1 MRESDDFAKAYAGAE
16 RKFKNA
22 LPKASEIFE
31 EPQNLKKAEIFER
44 GMEFDEA
51 VGKISEEL
59 LRIFQSQFHSTPLKF
74 VKGGI
79 VEEREFSQQEESEY
93 TESSIVTHLN
103 DSEEYDD

>member
-16 RKFKNA
+16 RKFKKS

-79 VEEREFSQQEESEY
+79 VEERELSQQEESEY